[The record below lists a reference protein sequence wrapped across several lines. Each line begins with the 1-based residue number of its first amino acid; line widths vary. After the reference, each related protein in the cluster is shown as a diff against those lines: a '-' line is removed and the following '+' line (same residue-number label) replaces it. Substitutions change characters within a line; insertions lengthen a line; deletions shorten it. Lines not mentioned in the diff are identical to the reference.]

1 LARRNPTMRPAR
13 LPRSNVAT
21 TDEKFDTTKKAL

>member
-1 LARRNPTMRPAR
+1 MRPVR

-21 TDEKFDTTKKAL
+21 TDEKLDTTKKAL

>member
-1 LARRNPTMRPAR
+1 MRPAR